1 MELFLLEIR
10 GHIEETTTTLSSQV
24 TPMLENTGI
33 NRSSRPRQNDE
44 LTKLTHIPVAALRRA
59 VAHDLDSPSPL
70 LLSVED
76 SQIAIGQALREEMEI
91 QSLTTYHLHEM
102 TGLSCDFIEAMVRDR
117 GDLSDSEPL
126 SRIQEAL
133 RIRITHL

>member
-1 MELFLLEIR
+1 
-10 GHIEETTTTLSSQV
+10 
-24 TPMLENTGI
+24 
-33 NRSSRPRQNDE
+33 
-44 LTKLTHIPVAALRRA
+44 